1 MDCEGLAGG
10 SAGSL
15 GRLDAIVWSG
25 RESVGRERVFGGV
38 RGVLG

>member
-1 MDCEGLAGG
+1 MDCEGLVGLAGP
-10 SAGSL
+10 L
-15 GRLDAIVWSG
+15 VRLDAIVWNG